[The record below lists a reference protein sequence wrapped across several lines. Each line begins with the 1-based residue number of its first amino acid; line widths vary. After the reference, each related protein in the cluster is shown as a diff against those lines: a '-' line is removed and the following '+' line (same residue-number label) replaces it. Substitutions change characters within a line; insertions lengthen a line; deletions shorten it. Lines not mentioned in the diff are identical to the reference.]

1 MNQLD
6 STEGTGELA
15 EPAELVYTDE
25 AADIVSGHLVA
36 LLAGWDRDDDIAK
49 RLGEESNGLEF
60 LRRFYDK
67 HDQDQPIT
75 FDQAAVVRRS
85 WVAAY
90 LPEGRPTRQEQAD
103 HAAAHVYDDPTAV
116 AAQWKR
122 QTWER
127 NEHRRRVRAGNKAA
141 ADAVRAGGLDP
152 NTKYTPGEIERAGT
166 DWAATAVAWW
176 SNDHAAQRA
185 HGRRYEVSLTMT
197 AAQLVQCGA
206 TVDEL
211 AALRPADT
219 AALAEAGRRLASE
232 RAADDAEA
240 RTAAQKLIAQR
251 AGGTVAPPELVSLTD
266 LLAEP
271 DDDAAYRIG
280 ELWPIGGRVLLAA
293 AYKSGKSTTVGNA
306 ARALVDGGA
315 FLGRFPVAPV
325 RKVVLIDTELDT
337 RTLRRWLR
345 DQGIRNTDAIT
356 VLPLRGKVSAFDI
369 LDRDGRTA
377 WARRCAGADVVILDC
392 LRPVLD
398 ALGLSEDKD
407 AGRFLVAFDDML
419 AEAGAG
425 EAIVVT
431 HMGHQNERARG
442 DSRLLDWPDALWKI
456 VRDPKAADTDEDAAR
471 YFSALGRDVSLS
483 EGALSF
489 DPDTRRLTYEGGS
502 RKDAAGGAMVPG
514 LCALLRT
521 RPGLSGRAIETELM
535 NQGASQAD
543 VRAAIRRAR
552 GDGLIRI
559 EPGPKNSHLHF
570 VTEVSALD
578 STA

>member
-1 MNQLD
+1 MDNHTADQAD
-6 STEGTGELA
+6 RA
-15 EPAELVYTDE
+15 EYADRVYTDE
-25 AADIVSGHLVA
+25 ATEIMSGHLAA

-49 RLGEESNGLEF
+49 RLGEGSNGLEF
-60 LRRFYDK
+60 LRKFYDR
-67 HDQDQPIT
+67 HEQDQPIT
-75 FDQAAVVRRS
+75 FDGAPVVRRS

-90 LPEGRPTRQEQAD
+90 LPEGRPTQQEQAD
-103 HAAAHVYDDPTAV
+103 HVAAHVYDDPTAV

-127 NEHRRRVRAGNKAA
+127 NERRRRVRAGNKVAV
-141 ADAVRAGGLDP
+141 DAVRAGGLDP

-166 DWAATAVAWW
+166 DWAARAVGWW
-176 SNDHAAQRA
+176 RDDHAAQRA
-185 HGRRYEVSLTMT
+185 QGRRYDVCLTMT

-219 AALAEAGRRLASE
+219 AALAEAGRRLDIE
-232 RAADDAEA
+232 RQADAIET
-240 RTAAQKLIAQR
+240 RTAAQKLIVQR
-251 AGGTVAPPELVSLTD
+251 AGGVVAPPEFVSLTD
-266 LLAEP
+266 LLSEP
-271 DDDAAYRIG
+271 DDAAAYRIG

-315 FLGRFPVAPV
+315 FLGRFPVEPV
-325 RKVVLIDTELDT
+325 GKVVLIDTELDT

-345 DQGIRNTDAIT
+345 DQGIRSTDAIA
-356 VLPLRGKVSAFDI
+356 VLSLRGKVSAFDI
-369 LDRDGRTA
+369 LDRAGRTE

-398 ALGLSEDKD
+398 ALDLSEDKD

-419 AEAGAG
+419 AEAGVG
-425 EAIVVT
+425 EALVVT

-456 VRDPKAADTDEDAAR
+456 VRDPKAQDTDEDAAR

-489 DPDTRRLTYEGGS
+489 DPDTRRLAYEGGS
-502 RKDAAGGAMVPG
+502 RKDAAGSAMLPG
-514 LCALLRT
+514 LFAVLRT
-521 RPGLSGRAIETELM
+521 QPGLSGRAIETELM

-552 GDGLIRI
+552 ADGLIRV
-559 EPGPKNSHLHF
+559 EPGPKNSHRHYVEESGGPFDLR
-570 VTEVSALD
+570 E
-578 STA
+578 